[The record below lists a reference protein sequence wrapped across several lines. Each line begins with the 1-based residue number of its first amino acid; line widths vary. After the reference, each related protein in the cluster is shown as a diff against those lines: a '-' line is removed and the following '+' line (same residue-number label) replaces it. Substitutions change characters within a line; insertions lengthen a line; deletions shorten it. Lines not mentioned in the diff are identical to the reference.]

1 MRGRVRAA
9 REVQHEHD
17 LRDQLDG
24 RAGLQAE
31 EPRRAGGREGQG
43 GLGEA
48 CGEYTPLRPKICAI
62 IVLVA
67 VGKSKF

>member
-48 CGEYTPLRPKICAI
+48 CGEYTPRYVLKF
-62 IVLVA
+62 VLVA